1 MGNNFVYTVRVRNT
15 RPSTAT
21 RAMEM
26 AALDAGLTL
35 VSTACGAKLLQSVES
50 LLAPGAQFGLRGN
63 GDGDSGRG

>member
-21 RAMEM
+21 TAMET
-26 AALDAGLTL
+26 AALDIGLTL

-50 LLAPGAQFGLRGN
+50 LLAPGEQFGLRGD